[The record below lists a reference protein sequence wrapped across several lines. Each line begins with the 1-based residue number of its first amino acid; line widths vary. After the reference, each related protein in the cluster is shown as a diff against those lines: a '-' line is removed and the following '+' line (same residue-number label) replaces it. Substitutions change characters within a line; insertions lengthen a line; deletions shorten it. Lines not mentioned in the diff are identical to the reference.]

1 MADSTISRFIAFEGS
16 RRIATGSLEQVALK
30 CKQAI
35 DARPHARLTVFNQA
49 SSELVDFD
57 LRGTPEQI
65 LKRLGT
71 APGSATAE
79 RSAAT
84 PDAARADLPAGP
96 GRPRLGV
103 VSREVTLLPR
113 HWQWLNSQP
122 GGASVALRKLVDQAR
137 RSNLSRDAVRAS
149 QEAAYRFMSTM
160 AGNRPGFEEAA
171 RALFAADRDG
181 FLTLS
186 SVWPSDIRNHLE
198 HLATPAFE
206 ARDPQ
211 HETDA

>member
-1 MADSTISRFIAFEGS
+1 MDDSTISRFIAFEGS
-16 RRIATGSLEQVALK
+16 RRTATGSLEQVALK

-57 LRGTPEQI
+57 LRGTPEQM
-65 LKRLGT
+65 LKRL
-71 APGSATAE
+71 AASHASATAE
-79 RSAAT
+79 RSAST
-84 PDAARADLPAGP
+84 PDPARADLPAGP

-137 RSNLSRDAVRAS
+137 RSNLSRDTVRAS
-149 QEAAYRFMSTM
+149 QEVAYRFMSTM
-160 AGNRPGFEEAA
+160 AGDRPGFEEAA
-171 RALFAADRDG
+171 RALFAADRDR

-186 SVWPSDIRNHLE
+186 SAWPIDIRNHLE
-198 HLATPAFE
+198 HLATPAFD

-211 HETDA
+211 DESDA